1 MATVSR
7 HCRASAKDVW
17 GVLADPWMYASWVVG
32 ASRIRDVEGS
42 WPEPESLIHHSVGAW
57 PMLLDDTTSVVASEP
72 GRRLRLRARGW
83 PLGEA
88 DVVLVLEDRDD
99 GCLITMEERVVRG
112 PGAMVPEP
120 VLDPAVRWR
129 NVEALR
135 RLALIAEGR
144 FDGPRPSGPAGAQG
158 PSAP

>member
-7 HCRASAKDVW
+7 HSRASAQDVW
-17 GVLADPWMYASWVVG
+17 EVLANPWLYASWVVG
-32 ASRIRDVEGS
+32 ASRIRSVEGG
-42 WPEPESLIHHSVGAW
+42 WPAPGALIHHSVGLW

-72 GRRLRLRARGW
+72 GRRLRLRARAW
-83 PLGEA
+83 PVGEA
-88 DVVLVLEDRDD
+88 DVVLLLEDRGD
-99 GCLITMEERVVRG
+99 GCTITIAEAAVRG
-112 PGAMVPEP
+112 PGAKIPEP
-120 VLDPAVRWR
+120 VLDPVVRWR

-144 FDGPRPSGPAGAQG
+144 IDEAGSGPGQAR